1 MTNRWLLIVG
11 IALGI
16 AMDRLIIK
24 WAKKRAIKNLKEQI
38 NSLKIIATI
47 TPDNA
52 ERARS
57 IEAAAKLGEKLN
69 QLEKEG

>member
-11 IALGI
+11 IVLGI

-57 IEAAAKLGEKLN
+57 IEVAAKLGEKLN